1 MPPSEEKI
9 QYWPYSREQEEV
21 IPKLMERFI
30 TWKKSI
36 SYLLSYFD
44 DTMKLEK
51 TISKVNLKLEKQLE
65 NCEEEL
71 GTQKT
76 V

>member
-1 MPPSEEKI
+1 MPPLEEKI
-9 QYWPYSREQEEV
+9 QYWPYAREQEQV

-65 NCEEEL
+65 NCQEEL
-71 GTQKT
+71 GT
-76 V
+76 